1 MKLEEGEIVT
11 LEDQMDYLI
20 LKCIT
25 HNHDDYVVFTT
36 VNKPIKTEIRKQVIQ
51 DSQII
56 LESISDEEL
65 KIVLS
70 KLKDLS

>member
-1 MKLEEGEIVT
+1 MKLEEGEIIT
-11 LEDQMDYLI
+11 LEDQCDYLI

-25 HNHDDYVVFTT
+25 YNNFDYVILTSVK
-36 VNKPIKTEIRKQVIQ
+36 KPIKTEIKKQVIQ
-51 DSQII
+51 DNQIV

-70 KLKDLS
+70 KLKD